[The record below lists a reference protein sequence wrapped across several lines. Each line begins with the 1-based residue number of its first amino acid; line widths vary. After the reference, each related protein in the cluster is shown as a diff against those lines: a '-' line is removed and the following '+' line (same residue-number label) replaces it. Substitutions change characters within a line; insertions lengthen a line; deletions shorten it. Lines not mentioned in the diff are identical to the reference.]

1 MRLFVSRPARAD
13 LDAIFDWIA
22 FDNRQAATATLRAIE
37 TVAYRLVTFPGLGRA
52 GTLDNTREAV
62 VPSLPYV
69 IVYAVDEELE
79 RVTILAVLHGAR
91 DLPGAIAG
99 RNAEAEE

>member
-1 MRLFVSRPARAD
+1 MRVRYAEPARRD
-13 LDAIFDWIA
+13 LTGILTYIA
-22 FDNRQAATATLRAIE
+22 SDNPAAAQAVERAIAE
-37 TVAYRLVTFPGLGRA
+37 VIRRLATFPGLGRA
-52 GTLDNTREAV
+52 GTLANTREAI

-91 DLPGAIAG
+91 DFPGAIAG
-99 RNAEAEE
+99 RNTEAEE

>member
-1 MRLFVSRPARAD
+1 MRLVVSRTARAD

-22 FDNRQAATATLRAIE
+22 FDNRRAATGTLRAIE
-37 TVAYRLVTFPGLGRA
+37 TVAYRLTTFPGLGRA
-52 GTLDNTREAV
+52 GTLANTREAI
-62 VPSLPYV
+62 VPGSPYV
-69 IVYAVDEELE
+69 IVYAVDETLE

-91 DLPGAIAG
+91 DFPGAVAG